1 MKAKV
6 KSLIEVRISNI
17 TDDETNKGVF
27 ATRDIKKGELI
38 HRAPVLAYPNEE
50 HKYIEKTRLADYVFE
65 YGTNHSALLLGY
77 GMLFNHSYE
86 PNADYEISF
95 ENHSFDFYAYKDI
108 KKDEEITINYN
119 GDPDDDA
126 LLWFNGGEE

>member
-1 MKAKV
+1 V

-38 HRAPVLAYPNEE
+38 HSAPVLAYPNEE

-65 YGTNHSALLLGY
+65 YGTNHSAFLLGY
-77 GMLFNHSYE
+77 GMMFNHSYQ

-95 ENHSFDFYAYKDI
+95 EKHTFDFFALKDI
-108 KKDEEITINYN
+108 KKDEEILINYN